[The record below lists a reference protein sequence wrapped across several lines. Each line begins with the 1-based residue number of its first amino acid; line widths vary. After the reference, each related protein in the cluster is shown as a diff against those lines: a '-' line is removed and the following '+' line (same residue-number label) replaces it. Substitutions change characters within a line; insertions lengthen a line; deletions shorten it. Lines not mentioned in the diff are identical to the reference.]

1 MEDHEATTQLLTAL
15 GLTAADAYRT
25 EHNTL
30 YFVSDVLVDA
40 LAAKLTENTSNLKNA
55 LEKFVADQGGVDH
68 VCGGMSQLG
77 HCEKSITRVVPP
89 KFAALVSVSEIIC
102 CYEPATSRSKWVY
115 PSINPGKEAY
125 RIHHHLGI
133 WL

>member
-1 MEDHEATTQLLTAL
+1 MFSYVKVADITTYSALEADGYRDMVLYGMEDHEATTQLLTAL

-55 LEKFVADQGGVDH
+55 LEKFAADQGGVD
-68 VCGGMSQLG
+68 L
-77 HCEKSITRVVPP
+77 
-89 KFAALVSVSEIIC
+89 
-102 CYEPATSRSKWVY
+102 SRD
-115 PSINPGKEAY
+115 
-125 RIHHHLGI
+125 R
-133 WL
+133 